1 MTNRKRAVSLLCAVC
16 MIFSAL
22 IMSQPVPA
30 YAESLS
36 DQLEQARREKEELE
50 QQIKAIRSEKNA
62 VLQEKALLDQRN
74 ETLRTEVS
82 LVEQQV
88 EETENRITGL
98 TAREE
103 QQYEL
108 FCRQVRAEEERGT
121 VSYWSVLFKSASFT
135 DLLARLDFVNEVMDY
150 DRQVI
155 AELQETRRQ
164 LSEDKAAL
172 ETQRAELVSAQQEL
186 QQQID
191 AAAALIRDYES
202 TEAGHNASLKQ
213 AEADEKR
220 IQELIRKAQQEA
232 ADSGGSSSGGG
243 SSDGYIWPSN
253 THYITDSYGWR
264 ICPFH
269 GREFHDGIDIGASWG
284 SNVYASNSGTVI
296 QAGWNGGFGISV
308 MISHA
313 DGITTLYG
321 HMSSY
326 SVSVGQQ
333 VTKGDVIGQ
342 CGSTGNSTGPHI
354 HFTMYK
360 IGSTVNPLDYLP

>member
-1 MTNRKRAVSLLCAVC
+1 MTSRKRAVSLLCAVC
-16 MIFSAL
+16 MIFSLL
-22 IMSQPVPA
+22 IMAQPVPTHA
-30 YAESLS
+30 ASLS
-36 DQLEQARREKEELE
+36 DQLEQARQEKAELE
-50 QQIKAIRSEKNA
+50 QQIKAIRSDKSK

-74 ETLRTEVS
+74 DKLRTEID
-82 LVEQQV
+82 LVQQQV
-88 EETENRITGL
+88 DETEARITEL
-98 TAREE
+98 TAKEE
-103 QQYEL
+103 EQYEL

-121 VSYWSVLFKSASFT
+121 VSYWSVIFKSVSFT

-155 AELQETRRQ
+155 ADLQETRRQ
-164 LSEDKAAL
+164 LSEDKTAL
-172 ETQRAELVSAQQEL
+172 ETQKAELVSTQQEL
-186 QQQID
+186 QQQVD
-191 AAAALIRDYES
+191 AAAALVRDYEQ

-213 AEADEKR
+213 AEADEER
-220 IQELIRKAQQEA
+220 IQELIRQEQQ
-232 ADSGGSSSGGG
+232 SSSGGG

-253 THYITDSYGWR
+253 THYITDTYGWR

-269 GREFHDGIDIGASWG
+269 GREFHDGIDIAASWG
-284 SNVYASNSGTVI
+284 TNVYASNSGTVI

-321 HMSSY
+321 HMSSWN
-326 SVSVGQQ
+326 VSVGQQ
-333 VTKGDVIGQ
+333 VSQGDVIGR

-360 IGSTVNPLDYLP
+360 VGSTVNPLDYLP